1 MTEKDTF
8 ICFMNEMHKWES
20 YATNIGLV
28 NNLDEHREIVRNI
41 FNKYCTPKDRKRG
54 KPNIL
59 SASSISSYDLSTQPI
74 YNIEYKTKKT
84 IIYTKQKNKAENNF
98 RYTLILKND
107 KWLIDKKEI
116 SYNNGESWESSIL

>member
-20 YATNIGLV
+20 YATNIGLA
-28 NNLDEHREIVRNI
+28 NNLDEHREIVKNI

-84 IIYTKQKNKAENNF
+84 IIYTKQKK
-98 RYTLILKND
+98 
-107 KWLIDKKEI
+107 
-116 SYNNGESWESSIL
+116 

>member
-8 ICFMNEMHKWES
+8 IYFMNEMHKWES
-20 YATNIGLV
+20 YATDIGLA

-59 SASSISSYDLSTQPI
+59 SVSSISNYDLSTQPI
-74 YNIEYKTKKT
+74 YNIEYKNKKT